1 MESIYFVLT
10 WLCHRRCRHCYDDRF
25 RPYVRDELA
34 GVVNQSRANV
44 PRIIDHLP
52 ERMTYVDRE
61 GREAIGR
68 IIVSGG
74 EILLEPV
81 RESVLYPALEQ
92 IRSRYVT
99 RGGVHLVVQTTGDRL
114 NAKILDE
121 LLARGTR
128 MISVSGFDSYHVG
141 INRAERAAALREKL
155 LAMFEQAGVK
165 DAGLGHESELGN
177 DDGPPLFNIFGATED
192 AWIGK
197 LWPRG
202 RAWRNGLS
210 RAGLDDNFCNAWSG
224 GLNFL
229 ERGKA
234 GSEVSI
240 EPTGDVYPC
249 CLKTAFPIGNLLEDT
264 LDDIIDSLR
273 GHPVYEAINLGRPEA
288 MGHEFGWTTERFLE
302 ESQTTTPQGKPYRNL
317 CVGCDRFHE
326 KVLAPFFEAAR
337 FERRERT
344 KA

>member
-25 RPYVRDELA
+25 RPYVREELA
-34 GVVNQSRANV
+34 RVVNQSRANV
-44 PRIIDHLP
+44 PRIIEHLP
-52 ERMTYVDRE
+52 ERMTYRDRD
-61 GREAIGR
+61 GREARGR
-68 IIVSGG
+68 VIVSGG

-92 IRSRYVT
+92 LRERYAAK
-99 RGGVHLVVQTTGDRL
+99 GGVQLVVQTTGDRVTSG
-114 NAKILDE
+114 ILDE
-121 LLARGTR
+121 LLARGVG
-128 MISVSGFDSYHVG
+128 MISISGFDSYHVG

-155 LAMFEQAGVK
+155 LAMFARAGVR
-165 DAGLGHESELGN
+165 DAATVHGG
-177 DDGPPLFNIFGATED
+177 DDGPPLYNIFGATED

-202 RAWRNGLS
+202 RAWKHGLS
-210 RAGLDDNFCNAWSG
+210 RATLDDNLCNAWSG

-249 CLKTAFPIGNLLEDT
+249 CLKTRLPIGNLLEDS

-273 GHPVYEAINLGRPEA
+273 GHPVYEALNRGEPQT
-288 MGHEFGWTTERFLE
+288 MGHAHGWTTRRFLE
-302 ESQTTTPQGKPYRNL
+302 ESATTTPQGKPYRNL
-317 CVGCDRFHE
+317 CIGCDSFHE
-326 KVLAPFFEAAR
+326 KVLAPIVEAAR
-337 FERRERT
+337 QERRGASGT
-344 KA
+344 